1 MISGLFYFQS
11 HHSTIVRVFFLSQQE
26 TVARVYDG
34 RRQRGAYVGFDYIG
48 FLGETNVK
56 MWTMDLSKTA
66 FVLMHGLLYKWNA
79 LHRKE
84 KFNMTDEKLMTLT
97 SIKSRSAL
105 RKAKKELEKARLITY
120 YPSNKRFGTTYWITV
135 EQKQEKPDAK
145 AES

>member
-1 MISGLFYFQS
+1 M
-11 HHSTIVRVFFLSQQE
+11 
-26 TVARVYDG
+26 
-34 RRQRGAYVGFDYIG
+34 GFDYIG

-84 KFNMTDEKLMTLT
+84 RFNMTDEKLMTLT

-105 RKAKKELEKARLITY
+105 RAAKKKLQEAGLIKYT
-120 YPSNKRFGTTYWITV
+120 PSYAHGGTTYYITGTD
-135 EQKQEKPDAK
+135 EKGE
-145 AES
+145 ES

>member
-1 MISGLFYFQS
+1 MATADYD
-11 HHSTIVRVFFLSQQE
+11 STTIG
-26 TVARVYDG
+26 D
-34 RRQRGAYVGFDYIG
+34 RGEAYMGFDYIG

-84 KFNMTDEKLMTLT
+84 RFNMTDEKLMTLT

-105 RKAKKELEKARLITY
+105 RKAKKELQGAGLMTY
-120 YPSNKRFGTTYWITV
+120 YPSNKRFGTTYWIAKNHEV
-135 EQKQEKPDAK
+135 EQKESYVVTDKK
-145 AES
+145 ATTEER

>member
-1 MISGLFYFQS
+1 MATADYD
-11 HHSTIVRVFFLSQQE
+11 STTIG
-26 TVARVYDG
+26 D
-34 RRQRGAYVGFDYIG
+34 RGEAYMGFDYIG

-84 KFNMTDEKLMTLT
+84 RFNMTDEKLMTLT

-135 EQKQEKPDAK
+135 EKKQEKPDSM